1 MQDNNKLYQAIFNSI
16 ITFEMQ
22 IKMEEFKGQIN
33 Q

>member
-1 MQDNNKLYQAIFNSI
+1 MQDNNKLYQAILNYI

-22 IKMEEFKGQIN
+22 IKMEEFKGELN